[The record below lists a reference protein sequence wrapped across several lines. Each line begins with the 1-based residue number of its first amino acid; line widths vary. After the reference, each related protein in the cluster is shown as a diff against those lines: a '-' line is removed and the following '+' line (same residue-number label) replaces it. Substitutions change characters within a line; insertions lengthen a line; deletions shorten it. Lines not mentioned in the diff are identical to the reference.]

1 MEYRDYYET
10 LGVAR
15 TASADEIKKAYRR
28 LARKFHPDVS
38 KEKDAEAKFK
48 QLQEAYEV
56 LKDPEKRAAY
66 DQLGSNWKAGQDFRP
81 PPDFGGGF
89 EFRGRPGAPPG
100 GAGAGSY
107 DSFSDF
113 FSSLFG
119 GSAAGGNPFEQQP
132 FGQGPGAG
140 GGGGRR
146 RAPARGRDH
155 HARIDIDLEEAF
167 RGGNRTFELKRP
179 QVDSEG
185 LLQMRK
191 HTVKVTIPPGITEG
205 QQLRLAGQGED
216 SPQGGEPGDLFL
228 EVHVRPH
235 DSYEV
240 EGKDVTTTLP
250 LAPWEAALGATVPVP
265 TLGGEVEMR
274 IPAGSQSGQKLRLRG
289 RGLPGNPAGD
299 QFVQLKVVLPPADS
313 PKARELYEQ
322 MKRELPFEARP
333 TSRPADV
340 S

>member
-10 LGVAR
+10 LGVPR
-15 TASADEIKKAYRR
+15 TASADDIKKAYRR

-48 QLQEAYEV
+48 QVQEAYEV

-89 EFRGRPGAPPG
+89 EFRGRPGS
-100 GAGAGSY
+100 AGAGY

-119 GSAAGGNPFEQQP
+119 GGAAGGGNPFEQPP
-132 FGQGPGAG
+132 FGSGA
-140 GGGGRR
+140 GGGRR
-146 RAPARGRDH
+146 RGAPPKGRDH

-185 LLQMRK
+185 ILQMRR
-191 HTVKVTIPPGITEG
+191 HTVKVTIPPGITQG
-205 QQLRLAGQGED
+205 QQLRLAGQGEE
-216 SPQGGEPGDLFL
+216 SPHGGEPGDLFL
-228 EVHVRPH
+228 EVHIRPH
-235 DSYEV
+235 DRFEV
-240 EGKDVTTTLP
+240 DGKNVTTTLP

-265 TLGGEVEMR
+265 TLGGDVEMR
-274 IPAGSQSGQKLRLRG
+274 IPAGAQSGQKLRLRG

-299 QFVQLKVVLPPADS
+299 QFVQLRVVLPPADS

-322 MKRELPFEARP
+322 MKKELPFDARAG
-333 TSRPADV
+333 TRADRSADV

>member
-10 LGVAR
+10 LNVPR
-15 TASADEIKKAYRR
+15 TAAADDIKKSYRR

-48 QLQEAYEV
+48 QVQEAYEV

-81 PPDFGGGF
+81 PPDFGSGF
-89 EFRGRPGAPPG
+89 EHRARPGG
-100 GAGAGSY
+100 GSAGGY

-119 GSAAGGNPFEQQP
+119 QQGFNQGGGGGNPFEQPP
-132 FGQGPGAG
+132 FGSG
-140 GGGGRR
+140 GGGGRSR

-155 HARIDIDLEEAF
+155 NARIDIELEEAF

-191 HTVKVTIPPGITEG
+191 HTVKVTIPPGITSG
-205 QQLRLAGQGED
+205 QQLRLAGQGEE
-216 SPQGGEPGDLFL
+216 SPNGGETGDLFL
-228 EVHVRPH
+228 EVNIRPH
-235 DSYEV
+235 ASFEL
-240 EGKDVTTTLP
+240 EGRNVTSTLP

-265 TLGGEVEMR
+265 TLGGQVDMR
-274 IPAGSQSGQKLRLRG
+274 IPAGAQSGQKLRLRG
-289 RGLPGNPAGD
+289 RGLPGTPAGD

-322 MKRELPFEARP
+322 MKRELPFDARATP
-333 TSRPADV
+333 RSADV